1 MMVKFSPIK
10 ILGRWKAGFALDWHT
25 RSSEFVGY
33 NEYGHPVFNTERSP
47 VGELLYQL
55 KNNGDLTAVGELL
68 DAAETFVRQWNPDVD
83 VIVPAPPSNPNR
95 KVQPVFLVGEQ
106 LSSRLELEWAFD
118 SIVKTRQTA
127 QLKDVFG
134 LDERNELLDG
144 IFAVKSG
151 KLEGKTV
158 LLLDDLYRSGAT
170 MNAVADV
177 LQDEGHV
184 GTIYALTLTRTRS
197 NR

>member
-1 MMVKFSPIK
+1 MVKFSPIK
-10 ILGRWKAGFALDWHT
+10 ILGRWKAGFALDGHT
-25 RSSEFVGY
+25 RWSEFIGY
-33 NEYGHPVFNTERSP
+33 NEYGHRVFNTERSP

-55 KNNGDLTAVGELL
+55 KNNGDLTAVDELL

-83 VIVPAPPSNPNR
+83 VIVPVPPSNQNR

-106 LSSRLELEWAFD
+106 LSSRLELEWVSD
-118 SIVKTRQTA
+118 SIVKTKPTA
-127 QLKDVFG
+127 QLKDVFD
-134 LDERNELLDG
+134 LDKRNELLEG

-151 KLEGKTV
+151 DLEGKTV
-158 LLLDDLYRSGAT
+158 LLFDDLYRSGAT

-184 GTIYALTLTRTRS
+184 GAIYALTLTRTRS